1 MSYIATTHMLARELL
16 NKPDGFL
23 VVNVGDKEYA
33 IESIR
38 RKLTCANIDDSIM
51 YWNINIKDDNKG
63 GRN

>member
-1 MSYIATTHMLARELL
+1 MLARELL

-38 RKLTCANIDDSIM
+38 RKLTCANIDDSII
-51 YWNINIKDDNKG
+51 YWNINIKDYNKG